1 MFNCPLCR
9 NETIIISKLCEKC
22 DRIRHLIQI
31 YSLDEVISV
40 LEDKLVVGNNEYKI
54 KIGSDLQLPKVE
66 VSDVEIKPNLTTST
80 ITNNYELRSK
90 KDRSSSE

>member
-1 MFNCPLCR
+1 MFCCPLCR

-31 YSLDEVISV
+31 YSLDEVIGV
-40 LEDKLVVGNNEYKI
+40 IEEKLVVGNGEYKI
-54 KIGSDLQLPKVE
+54 KIGGDLHIPKVE

-80 ITNNYELRSK
+80 ITNEYQLRSK
-90 KDRSSSE
+90 RTSSE